1 MKTDTGQSPENMDGE
16 TTLEITSPPIEV
28 GKAKVEGESVSDQDI
43 NEAAKE
49 LGLSKIRAVTLKKL
63 RDVGIAAEQ
72 FGAIKVAL
80 GRVMVSDDRLDRLM
94 DVVLEVAEG
103 SDDVDT
109 RVKAAVAGSSISQ
122 QISKNA
128 DLVYRMQSGNMIQA
142 GDKRKFQS
150 MGPDHIVVP
159 VQSNVQVNLSKTAET

>member
-1 MKTDTGQSPENMDGE
+1 MKTDTGQSPESTDGK
-16 TTLEITSPPIEV
+16 TTLETANPPIEV
-28 GKAKVEGESVSDQDI
+28 GKAKVTGEEVSDKEI

-72 FGAIKVAL
+72 FGAIRVAL
-80 GRVMVSDDRLDRLM
+80 GRVIVSDDRLDRLM
-94 DVVLEVAEG
+94 DVVLDVAEG

-109 RVKAAVAGSSISQ
+109 RVKAVAAGASISQ

-128 DLVYRMQSGNMIQA
+128 DLIYRMQSGNMIQS

-150 MGPDHIVVP
+150 LGPDHIVVP
-159 VQSNVQVNLSKTAET
+159 IQSNVQVNLSKQPEI